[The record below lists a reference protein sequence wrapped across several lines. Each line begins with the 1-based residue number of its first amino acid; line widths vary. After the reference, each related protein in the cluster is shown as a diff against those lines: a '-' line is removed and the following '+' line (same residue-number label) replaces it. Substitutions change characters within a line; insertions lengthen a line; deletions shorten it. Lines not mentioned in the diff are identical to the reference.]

1 MKIARKQ
8 SRQEKYGEMLPQ
20 PKFLLMHGGPLNVG
34 EQALV
39 TAVAP
44 AF

>member
-1 MKIARKQ
+1 MKIAQKQ

-20 PKFLLMHGGPLNVG
+20 PKFLLMDGGPLNVG
-34 EQALV
+34 EHTLV